1 MVLPIYAIE
10 DIEFPLIGY
19 GDANIDVMKKC
30 DHTEVI
36 EMAMEPIS
44 GIVSFQA
51 QNYQTETADTKVPTP
66 AGKTAEEF
74 VVVPKDATQPVDKTT
89 VSVVAADT
97 VNIYK
102 DGGGKKAPQELRE
115 KKKRQQ
121 EAVEEKTEEALEKEH
136 EKIREVM
143 EELNKKLTNSEALFG
158 IHEETNRVTIKIV
171 DKTTKEVIKE
181 FPPEKNLDLLAKT
194 WELAGIMVDQK
205 G

>member
-1 MVLPIYAIE
+1 
-10 DIEFPLIGY
+10 
-19 GDANIDVMKKC
+19 
-30 DHTEVI
+30 
-36 EMAMEPIS
+36 MAMEPIS

-51 QNYQTETADTKVPTP
+51 QNYQTETAEAKTPAP

-74 VVVPKDATQPVDKTT
+74 VEVPKGATQPVDKTT
-89 VSVVAADT
+89 VSVMAADT

-102 DGGGKKAPQELRE
+102 DGGGKQAPQELRE

-121 EAVEEKTEEALEKEH
+121 EAVEEKTEEAQEKEH
-136 EKIREVM
+136 EKIREAI

-171 DKTTKEVIKE
+171 DKMTKEVIKE